1 MRIMRHRSSEP
12 LQRFVELILKAVIAL
27 SIGVFGLLVGFGNIV
42 DYGTNWQFVQHVLA
56 MDAFE
61 EWFDP
66 AVVQARAITSTNVQ
80 IAFYVAIIAGEI
92 VTGLLFF
99 AGGAL
104 ILSSAFFEHPP
115 ALGKI
120 FVVAG
125 AIVAILVWYT
135 GFAVIGAEW
144 FAMWASQWNGQDK
157 AYTFA
162 TFILL
167 SVLYITREE

>member
-1 MRIMRHRSSEP
+1 MRVTRHRPSEP
-12 LQRFVELILKAVIAL
+12 LQCFMELILKAVIAL
-27 SIGVFGLLVGFGNIV
+27 SIGLFGLLVGFGNII
-42 DYGTNWQFVQHVLA
+42 DYDTNWQFVQRVLA

-66 AVVQARAITSTNVQ
+66 AAVQARAITSTNMQ
-80 IAFYVAIIAGEI
+80 IAFYVAIIIGEI

-99 AGGAL
+99 IGGGL
-104 ILSSAFFEHPP
+104 ILSSAFLQYPP
-115 ALGKI
+115 AIGKI

-144 FAMWASQWNGQDK
+144 FVMWASQWNVQDK

-162 TFILL
+162 IFILL

>member
-27 SIGVFGLLVGFGNIV
+27 SIGLFGLLAGFGNIV
-42 DYGTNWQFVQHVLA
+42 DPGTNWQSVQHVLA

-61 EWFDP
+61 DWFDP
-66 AVVQARAITSTNVQ
+66 TVVQARAITSTNVQ

-99 AGGAL
+99 AGGSL
-104 ILSSAFFEHPP
+104 ILSSAFLESSP

-135 GFAVIGAEW
+135 GFAVVGAEW
-144 FAMWASQWNGQDK
+144 FVMWASQWNVQDK
-157 AYTFA
+157 AYIFSI
-162 TFILL
+162 FILL